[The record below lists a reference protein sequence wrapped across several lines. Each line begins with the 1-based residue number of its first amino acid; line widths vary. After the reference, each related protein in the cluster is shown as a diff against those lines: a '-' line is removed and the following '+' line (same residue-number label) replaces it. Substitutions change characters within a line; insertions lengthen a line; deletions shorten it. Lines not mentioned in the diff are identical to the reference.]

1 MTKKKK
7 KKWATPLALL
17 ALLIVLLVA
26 YAALTTANRR
36 AEEEASK
43 EQTEEVLM
51 IAEYDSA
58 TATALSYTVNGETLS
73 FEKENGAWLYAGDR
87 NFPLNQTIVESM
99 ATALSSIDAT
109 RSIDE
114 GETADFGLDEP
125 SYLFTIQYEGGAM
138 REYKIGD
145 YNSFNG
151 EYYFMTGSRIY
162 MISGGLL
169 SYFKYELTD
178 MVVKDSYPTDIETD
192 YITSIVVNAGEE
204 SYTVED
210 ADEIADLYTYVRQL
224 NFSSLESYYS
234 DAMAEDYGIDGTK
247 SVVVNYKRAVTSTA
261 EDGTETST
269 RVNVSYTIRLG
280 NAAEDGAVYYSP
292 KDSSMTYSMS
302 AGLYE
307 NLLTSAAEPLPVE
320 EEAEEGA
327 SETVEQEIAEDSAE
341 SAESADSAEDAA

>member
-17 ALLIVLLVA
+17 ALLVVLLAA

-43 EQTEEVLM
+43 EQEEEIIMV
-51 IAEYDSA
+51 AEYDSA
-58 TATALSYTVNGETLS
+58 TATALSYTANGETLS
-73 FEKENGAWLYAGDR
+73 FEKEDGAWLYAGDR

-125 SYLFTIQYEGGAM
+125 AYQFTIQYEGGAQ

-151 EYYFMTGSRIY
+151 EYYFMTGSKIY

-178 MVVKDSYPTDIETD
+178 LVETDSYPTDIETD
-192 YITSIVVNAGEE
+192 YITSIVVDTGEE
-204 SYTVED
+204 IYTVED

-224 NFSSLESYYS
+224 NFSSLENYYS
-234 DAMAEDYGIDGTK
+234 DAMEEDYGIDGTK
-247 SVVVNYKRAVTSTA
+247 SVVVNYKRAVTSTS
-261 EDGTETST
+261 EDGTETNT
-269 RVNVSYTIRLG
+269 RINASYTIRLG
-280 NAAEDGAVYYSP
+280 SATEDGAVYYSP
-292 KDSSMTYSMS
+292 KGSTMVYSMS

-307 NLLTSAAEPLPVE
+307 NLLTSAVEPLPVE
-320 EEAEEGA
+320 EEAEEET
-327 SETVEQEIAEDSAE
+327 SETVDGEVAED
-341 SAESADSAEDAA
+341 SAESADSAEDDA